1 MRSHVIDTLVYGTF
15 TILIFI
21 IKNFRLYLL
30 VYNDNYNILNLSQEK
45 LTDHKHEERYLA
57 LEELDVGSNRYDNLN
72 YMYNILNRDGN
83 P

>member
-1 MRSHVIDTLVYGTF
+1 MIDTLVYGTF
-15 TILIFI
+15 TILSFI